1 MFQFSSPFLPKCSGF
16 ILPPPC
22 IRIIEEYILLSA
34 SFKFAL
40 FCRKEV
46 IGQGLNCDE
55 KGELSDEE
63 SEETFEEAFEDEPND
78 ENVRFDDVLLSLCVL

>member
-1 MFQFSSPFLPKCSGF
+1 M
-16 ILPPPC
+16 
-22 IRIIEEYILLSA
+22 
-34 SFKFAL
+34 
-40 FCRKEV
+40 

-55 KGELSDEE
+55 KGELADEE